1 MATASIVYKGE
12 LRNLATHLA
21 SGVQIISDAP
31 VDNHG
36 KGEAFS
42 PTDLTAT
49 SLGLCMM
56 TIMGIYAQKNNIDL
70 KDSTISISKIMSKEL
85 PRRIVEIG
93 VELHIKTTNILTE
106 DQKKALENAAHTCP
120 VALSLHPEIKQ
131 NVIFS
136 W

>member
-1 MATASIVYKGE
+1 MATANIVYKGE

-131 NVIFS
+131 NIIFS

>member
-1 MATASIVYKGE
+1 MATANIVYKGE

-70 KDSTISISKIMSKEL
+70 NDSTISISKIMSKEL

>member
-1 MATASIVYKGE
+1 MATALITYKGD
-12 LRNLATHLA
+12 LRNIAIHNN
-21 SGVQIISDAP
+21 SGVEITSDAP

-56 TIMGIYAQKNNIDL
+56 TIMGIYAKKNNLDL
-70 KDSTISISKIMSKEL
+70 LNSTLAVTKIMSTDL
-85 PRRIVEIG
+85 PRRIVQIN
-93 VELHIKTTNILTE
+93 VDINIKTTNNLTE
-106 DQKKALENAAHTCP
+106 EVKSTLVNAAHTCP
-120 VALSLHPEIKQ
+120 VALSLHPDIKQ
-131 NVIFS
+131 LVTFN